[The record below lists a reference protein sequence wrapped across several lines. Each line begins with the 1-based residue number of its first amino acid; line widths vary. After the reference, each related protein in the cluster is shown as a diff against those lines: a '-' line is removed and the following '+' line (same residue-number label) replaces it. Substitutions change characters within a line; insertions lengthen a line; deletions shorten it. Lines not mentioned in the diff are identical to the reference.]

1 MPLDRASRITQMC
14 KKDAKNCCQISNFG
28 EKEFVFFLFLFFPE
42 SELSPQ
48 IRGLNN

>member
-14 KKDAKNCCQISNFG
+14 KKDAKKIVVKSLTSVIRSF
-28 EKEFVFFLFLFFPE
+28 FVVVFFFPE

-48 IRGLNN
+48 ILRANN